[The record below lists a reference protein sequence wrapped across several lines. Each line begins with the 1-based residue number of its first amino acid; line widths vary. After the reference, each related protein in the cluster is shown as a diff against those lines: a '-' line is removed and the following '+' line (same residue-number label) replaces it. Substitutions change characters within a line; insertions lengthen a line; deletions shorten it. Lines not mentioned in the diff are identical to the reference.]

1 MKNGLTKLQKILVE
15 RYVKEGPLSKQES
28 MILLA
33 VGMGAKEFGF
43 EEEIIE
49 YLQSHPSAT
58 LQELDDFAEPFFP
71 EIVEEDD

>member
-1 MKNGLTKLQKILVE
+1 MKNGLTKLQQMLVE
-15 RYVKEGPLSKQES
+15 RYVKDGPLSKQDS

-49 YLQSHPSAT
+49 YLQSHPYAT
-58 LQELDDFAEPFFP
+58 LQELDAFAEPFFP
-71 EIVEEDD
+71 EIVEED